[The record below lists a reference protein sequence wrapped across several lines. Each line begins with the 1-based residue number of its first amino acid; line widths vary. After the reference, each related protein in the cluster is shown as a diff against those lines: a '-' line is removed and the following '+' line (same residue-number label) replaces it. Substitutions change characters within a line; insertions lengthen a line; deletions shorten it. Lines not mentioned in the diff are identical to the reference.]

1 MNILHKS
8 LLVLLGCLA
17 ALLLGAAPSAQARP
31 TEAQMR
37 ALLPGPAELPG
48 YGDIEPEGNNP
59 GTMYKETPA
68 PPRHRPR
75 RVKLGLDL
83 STQDRG
89 LSGFADRVSAPL
101 YTADGRFMISMAA
114 NLCDSA
120 ATADALME
128 NWRAACSAPAR
139 EGSVSSDR
147 ILGDRSLV
155 INTTVVCR
163 LGALHVAVRGG
174 LPHAGSRKGFRGEFP
189 PAAVDA
195 VAHAI
200 LVRASG
206 MTGVTG
212 VTRHPAAVRVNGK
225 PLPADSALL
234 VGGTTYVRPL
244 AFAQALGWEADWDVA
259 KGVLTLWHP
268 QWHPARRLVLPAVP
282 GPVDAPITVPLWID
296 QGQPMMLLTDLVQTV
311 GGRLTR
317 GADGV
322 FQITR

>member
-1 MNILHKS
+1 MATVAPRHRGRRRMPVRAEHRGGKGRYAQQVETVGTDRLGLIPIRSGRHHEFLQRSSTRGRAVFRTARRASSGTAMNILHKS

-17 ALLLGAAPSAQARP
+17 RAPAQGSALRPGAAL
-31 TEAQMR
+31 EAQMR
-37 ALLPGPAELPG
+37 AVTGAGGAARLRRHRA
-48 YGDIEPEGNNP
+48 EGNNP

-75 RVKLGLDL
+75 RVKLELDL

-163 LGALHVAVRGG
+163 LGACTSPSAAAYRTPAVARDSGRV
-174 LPHAGSRKGFRGEFP
+174 P

-206 MTGVTG
+206 MTG
-212 VTRHPAAVRVNGK
+212 
-225 PLPADSALL
+225 
-234 VGGTTYVRPL
+234 
-244 AFAQALGWEADWDVA
+244 
-259 KGVLTLWHP
+259 
-268 QWHPARRLVLPAVP
+268 
-282 GPVDAPITVPLWID
+282 
-296 QGQPMMLLTDLVQTV
+296 
-311 GGRLTR
+311 
-317 GADGV
+317 
-322 FQITR
+322 